1 MKPRATVAT
10 DCARGASSPASSR
23 LSALLI
29 VGALAATGLLPAARA
44 ADASAGGTGST
55 AGVGSTAGTS
65 GAGTATG
72 GTSAATSMLPATAPA
87 SNTAGH
93 PPAATPA
100 SAASTTAHGA
110 PALNLA
116 SATAAS
122 ASSTPGGTPFSPSGE
137 VRYGPN
143 MATFRNLIPSSML
156 DAQAAA
162 EFQQIVYGAQHQNR
176 LYPDTDARVKRVRAI
191 VERLASYSSK
201 WNDRVKGWKW
211 DVAVI
216 QSPAVRMYC
225 LPGGKVVVYGG
236 MLDRV
241 RLNDD
246 ELGVLT
252 AHEIAHALREHARER
267 LGEQQAAQL
276 GSGSIPQLFGLADL
290 GAAPLGIGTQL
301 LEMKY
306 ESADETEADVIG
318 ADIASRAGYDP
329 RAAVTLWD
337 KLAVAT
343 RADREQGFIYVHP
356 YTTARR
362 KDIMKRLTDMLPL
375 YAKAVGS
382 TVDALPDYAGTPRA
396 PAEQRR

>member
-1 MKPRATVAT
+1 
-10 DCARGASSPASSR
+10 
-23 LSALLI
+23 
-29 VGALAATGLLPAARA
+29 
-44 ADASAGGTGST
+44 
-55 AGVGSTAGTS
+55 
-65 GAGTATG
+65 
-72 GTSAATSMLPATAPA
+72 
-87 SNTAGH
+87 
-93 PPAATPA
+93 
-100 SAASTTAHGA
+100 
-110 PALNLA
+110 
-116 SATAAS
+116 
-122 ASSTPGGTPFSPSGE
+122 
-137 VRYGPN
+137 

-176 LYPDTDARVKRVRAI
+176 LYPETDARVKRVRAI

>member
-1 MKPRATVAT
+1 M
-10 DCARGASSPASSR
+10 
-23 LSALLI
+23 
-29 VGALAATGLLPAARA
+29 
-44 ADASAGGTGST
+44 
-55 AGVGSTAGTS
+55 
-65 GAGTATG
+65 
-72 GTSAATSMLPATAPA
+72 
-87 SNTAGH
+87 
-93 PPAATPA
+93 
-100 SAASTTAHGA
+100 
-110 PALNLA
+110 
-116 SATAAS
+116 
-122 ASSTPGGTPFSPSGE
+122 PFSPSGQ
-137 VRYGPN
+137 VLYGPN

-216 QSPAVRMYC
+216 QSPAIRMYC

-246 ELGVLT
+246 ELSVLT

-290 GAAPLGIGTQL
+290 GAAPLGIGAQL

-362 KDIMKRLTDMLPL
+362 KDIMKRLADMLPL

-382 TVDALPDYAGTPRA
+382 SVDALPDYAGVPRTPTG
-396 PAEQRR
+396 QRR

>member
-1 MKPRATVAT
+1 MLT
-10 DCARGASSPASSR
+10 
-23 LSALLI
+23 I
-29 VGALAATGLLPAARA
+29 TGLLHTARA
-44 ADASAGGTGST
+44 ADAPPGGTGSA
-55 AGVGSTAGTS
+55 AGVGSATGMSSS
-65 GAGTATG
+65 GAT
-72 GTSAATSMLPATAPA
+72 TSATPTTAPA
-87 SNTAGH
+87 FNTAGH
-93 PPAATPA
+93 PSAATPA
-100 SAASTTAHGA
+100 STTSTAAHGA
-110 PALNLA
+110 PAA
-116 SATAAS
+116 TPGSATTMGN
-122 ASSTPGGTPFSPSGE
+122 SSTPAGTPFSPTGQ

-156 DAQAAA
+156 EAQAAE
-162 EFQQIVYGAQHQNR
+162 EFQQIVYGAQHQDR
-176 LYPDTDARVKRVRAI
+176 LYPESDARVKRVRA
-191 VERLASYSSK
+191 VVSRLASYSSK

-216 QSPAVRMYC
+216 QSSAIRMYC
-225 LPGGKVVVYGG
+225 LPGGKVVMYAG

-276 GSGSIPQLFGLADL
+276 GSGTIPQLFGLADL

-343 RADREQGFIYVHP
+343 RTDREQGFIYVHP
-356 YTTARR
+356 YTAARR

-382 TVDALPDYAGTPRA
+382 TVDALPDYAGMPRTPA
-396 PAEQRR
+396 GQRR

>member
-10 DCARGASSPASSR
+10 DCGRGASSPASSR

-55 AGVGSTAGTS
+55 AGVGSTTGTS
-65 GAGTATG
+65 GTGTATG
-72 GTSAATSMLPATAPA
+72 GTSAATSMPPATVPA

-93 PPAATPA
+93 PPAATP
-100 SAASTTAHGA
+100 
-110 PALNLA
+110 A

-382 TVDALPDYAGTPRA
+382 TVDALPDYAGTPRT

>member
-10 DCARGASSPASSR
+10 DCGRGASSPGSSR
-23 LSALLI
+23 LNAW
-29 VGALAATGLLPAARA
+29 VMFGALAVTGLLHTAHA
-44 ADASAGGTGST
+44 ADAPVGGTGSA
-55 AGVGSTAGTS
+55 AGAGSATGTS
-65 GAGTATG
+65 G
-72 GTSAATSMLPATAPA
+72 GTSAATSAPPATAPA

-100 SAASTTAHGA
+100 SA
-110 PALNLA
+110 P
-116 SATAAS
+116 AAS
-122 ASSTPGGTPFSPSGE
+122 ASPTPGGMPFSPSGQ

-216 QSPAVRMYC
+216 QSPAIRMYC

-246 ELGVLT
+246 ELSVLT

-290 GAAPLGIGTQL
+290 GAAPLGIGAQL

-362 KDIMKRLTDMLPL
+362 KDIMKRLADMLPL

-382 TVDALPDYAGTPRA
+382 SVDALPDYAGVPRTPTG
-396 PAEQRR
+396 QRR